1 MPASFPAPSIRK
13 VARSMPMYLRP
24 YRLFSPQTPYDSVA
38 LPVSSAASV
47 TFSLCLPLN
56 LSWLATLSREQPIT
70 PAPSLSNFALAALNS
85 MASLVR
91 PEDLRVGNEFGS
103 TFRFRWFHYLL

>member
-1 MPASFPAPSIRK
+1 MRAYEMHIMDWSSDRCSSDL
-13 VARSMPMYLRP
+13 RSMPIYLRP

-70 PAPSLSNFALAALNS
+70 TAPSLSNFALAALNS
-85 MASLVR
+85 MASLVQ
-91 PEDLRVGNEFGS
+91 PDVSSFG
-103 TFRFRWFHYLL
+103 